1 MPHNQNSGY
10 SLLLIDS
17 NDLNSDNQLTFDN
30 KIQGDYQLETFVFTN
45 NLYNVDDTN
54 NKVYINENSNNLTAT
69 LTNGFYD
76 SNDFRT
82 QLQTQMN
89 AVCSGT
95 ISITLDDN
103 TGKLAISNDTHNF
116 YFTFATNTTNSA
128 RKLMGFNQSDGTNAS
143 SQTSDIA
150 MDLNT
155 HKCFFVN
162 IEENNNK
169 NIDSP
174 SYFNTSLLIQA
185 TGSFGETAR
194 HIKNDNFNQYV
205 KFRNEKKIKFKIH
218 DKSNNTLDLQSEWF
232 MVLRQL

>member
-1 MPHNQNSGY
+1 MPRKNTGY

-17 NDLNSDNQLTFDN
+17 NDLNANNELTFDN
-30 KIQGDYQLETFVFTN
+30 KISGEYELESFVFTN
-45 NLYNVDDTN
+45 NLYNIDDNN

-76 SNDFRT
+76 SNDFKT
-82 QLQTQMN
+82 ELQSQMN

-95 ISITLDDN
+95 ITITLDNN
-103 TGKLAISNDTHNF
+103 TGKLTISNDTNNF
-116 YFTFATNTTNSA
+116 YFTFATNTTASA
-128 RKLMGFNQSDGTNAS
+128 RKLMGFNESDGTNGMT
-143 SQTSDIA
+143 QTSDNPI
-150 MDLNT
+150 DLNT

-162 IEENNNK
+162 IEENVDK

-185 TGSFGETAR
+185 SGSFSETAR

-205 KFRNEKKIKFKIH
+205 KFRNQKKIKFKIH
-218 DKSNNTLDLQSEWF
+218 NRMNNTLNLNSQWF